1 MLPGGRPDP
10 AHRTVQRVGVE
21 QESADVAVPG
31 VPVEREDAVAG
42 GDDVR
47 ERLVPH
53 LPDDELP
60 GRKGQREITG
70 GLRRGFRLAP
80 AGYEQEALAAEIEH
94 DLPPVEQLAAEDPVV
109 AEGALD
115 RHVGNDRP
123 LDFEPGDRTPEMAV
137 HPVAVRPADSRRISV
152 GPAQAVDEPQGRG
165 RIAGIGI
172 GEMEIAR
179 RAGVEFDV
187 HPGLPV
193 AVAACHRQ
201 ERASAAQLHA
211 RHASAAGQPQPAD
224 IVRDGDRRVGIGH
237 ADGAPAQQVAPRD
250 AVDPQ
255 AGEDQ

>member
-80 AGYEQEALAAEIEH
+80 RGMNRKRLRRKSSTTCPQSNNLQPRIRLWPKVRLTGMSAK
-94 DLPPVEQLAAEDPVV
+94 
-109 AEGALD
+109 
-115 RHVGNDRP
+115 
-123 LDFEPGDRTPEMAV
+123 AV
-137 HPVAVRPADSRRISV
+137 P
-152 GPAQAVDEPQGRG
+152 
-165 RIAGIGI
+165 
-172 GEMEIAR
+172 
-179 RAGVEFDV
+179 
-187 HPGLPV
+187 
-193 AVAACHRQ
+193 
-201 ERASAAQLHA
+201 
-211 RHASAAGQPQPAD
+211 
-224 IVRDGDRRVGIGH
+224 
-237 ADGAPAQQVAPRD
+237 
-250 AVDPQ
+250 
-255 AGEDQ
+255 